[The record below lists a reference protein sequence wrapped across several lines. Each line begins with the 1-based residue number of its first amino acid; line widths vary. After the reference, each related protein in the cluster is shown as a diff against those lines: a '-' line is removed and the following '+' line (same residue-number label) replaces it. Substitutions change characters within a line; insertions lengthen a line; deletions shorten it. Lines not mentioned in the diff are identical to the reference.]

1 MTEVVKR
8 ADVKEVGA
16 HDTPRR
22 LDWINV
28 KLIWKAPADLDLHAF
43 FKLTNG
49 DVSHIHSGERDHEF
63 VSLDVGNDVGS
74 ATDNQTCNVES
85 MHCRR
90 LDETERILFAI
101 MRPGEDGCFSDY
113 HGRLEFTTSNLDQPA
128 ICISILPSEN
138 KAWCVI
144 AMFDN
149 SDRQAPRVL
158 PINHAMSS
166 EPDINDPMWLSI
178 GKN

>member
-1 MTEVVKR
+1 MNEIVKTHEGMS
-8 ADVKEVGA
+8 VYGKN
-16 HDTPRR
+16 PK

-28 KLIWKAPADLDLHAF
+28 KLIWNAPVDLGLHAF
-43 FKLTNG
+43 VKLANG
-49 DVSHIHSGERDHEF
+49 DVSHVCSGERESEF

-74 ATDNQTCNVES
+74 ATDNQTCNVEA

-90 LDETERILFAI
+90 LDEIERILFAT
-101 MRPGEDGCFSDY
+101 MSPGEDGCFPDC

-128 ICISILPSEN
+128 ICISMLPSEN

-149 SDRQAPRVL
+149 GDPQAPRVF

-166 EPDINDPMWLSI
+166 EPDIDDPMWLNI
-178 GKN
+178 EKR